1 MIRLGMKMNKILI
14 ALAFASLGGMSSSIA
29 ASFDCGQAK
38 GFDEKTI
45 CSSPKL
51 SKDDDDLKYLFRYA
65 QASVQDRK
73 AFSEI
78 TRALWNSRARCSDYK
93 CVDAWYDTAFAI
105 YEAIKL
111 KGIPETNGATD
122 FASVPE
128 VDSTKDNKASNS
140 NSNSSTKKD
149 FSLYDAKGRSAP
161 IEHDATLYSDSEDA
175 LKFVDSLVELVRKNS
190 FRCDTV
196 SSFSPLIGVNG
207 YSISC
212 NKFGYKYKIKDAGG
226 GVIVA
231 VDN

>member
-1 MIRLGMKMNKILI
+1 MNKILI
-14 ALAFASLGGMSSSIA
+14 PLALSYLGVMSPAIA
-29 ASFDCGQAK
+29 ASFDCSKAK

-65 QASVQDRK
+65 QASVQDHK

-78 TRALWNSRARCSDYK
+78 TKALWNSRARCSDYK

-105 YEAIKL
+105 YETIKL

-122 FASVPE
+122 FTSVPE
-128 VDSTKDNKASNS
+128 VDSTKNNQASNS
-140 NSNSSTKKD
+140 KSKSNNGAKRD
-149 FSLYDAKGRSAP
+149 FSLFDSNDRSAP
-161 IEHDATLYSDSEDA
+161 IEHDAVLYSESEDA
-175 LKFVDSLVELVRKNS
+175 LKLIDSLVELVRKNS

-196 SSFSPLIGVNG
+196 SSFSPMIGVNG

-212 NKFGYKYKIKDAGG
+212 NKFGYKYKIKDTGG